1 MPATL
6 KNTLALA
13 AAAIALTGCY
23 GPGGPG
29 YSADMY
35 TYVSDEWHPYTITLF
50 DSRTGEALWSVDVPV
65 GQQLVMRFNEGM
77 GPNQFKPDLMAWG
90 LMESGRRTGP
100 IPNNVPVPGPAVR
113 RVEMKLRPTPEMP
126 GALTAPVASGAPMQV
141 YQPPAAPAPAPAQ
154 PARSTA
160 PAPQPTE
167 SAPPSQPAEP
177 PPAPPEK
184 PKDQTPPPPPIDL
197 PGQGAK
203 KPGE

>member
-6 KNTLALA
+6 RSTIALIAAAWTLA
-13 AAAIALTGCY
+13 GCY

-29 YSADMY
+29 YSADMF

-90 LMESGRRTGP
+90 VMEANRKTGP
-100 IPNNVPVPGPAVR
+100 IPNNVPVPGGAVR

-126 GALTAPVASGAPMQV
+126 GSLTAPMAAGAPLQSFE
-141 YQPPAAPAPAPAQ
+141 PAPAPVVPQPAPRTEPPPEPAPASEAQ
-154 PARSTA
+154 PA
-160 PAPQPTE
+160 PL
-167 SAPPSQPAEP
+167 EP
-177 PPAPPEK
+177 EKPPEK
-184 PKDQTPPPPPIDL
+184 PKEEPPPPPPIDL
-197 PGQGAK
+197 PGLGAK
-203 KPGE
+203 KPG